1 MSGVAS
7 HVLLA
12 QQPALVNRRR
22 RGWVSGPG
30 YFRTASISGT
40 LLPSREPLPRK
51 GVPPASPT
59 DVTRRVAAYY
69 PICSAMQ
76 YLALDRETC
85 KEHPAVCTARPLD
98 SSTEARATAS
108 RLSRS
113 TEKARAVT
121 GTVRHEQSPLSGPS
135 DLASLVRPLAPRRRQ
150 RAPIPR
156 MRRMYRQKSVHIS
169 ASIEDAA
176 AAAGIRSCDPQVSI
190 RNHRSGAEDTFV
202 RTGEI
207 RSQVA
212 TFPRMQYVLRLGGVG
227 HESASIRELSFP
239 RQPRCCRQPF
249 HRSPTSGHPSFH
261 LPRRT
266 VRARGTGY
274 SFPQPP
280 PSARVGPSTPQRLR
294 PRQKALGESKASL
307 QARTGGGVQPRKRIE
322 ADLKL
327 RQPSKA

>member
-156 MRRMYRQKSVHIS
+156 MRRMYRQKSVHTFFDS
-169 ASIEDAA
+169 GESDTKAHRSESFPFPVSPDAA
-176 AAAGIRSCDPQVSI
+176 DSLSTGPQPLGIRRSI
-190 RNHRSGAEDTFV
+190 FPGELCAPAVLGTASRS
-202 RTGEI
+202 
-207 RSQVA
+207 
-212 TFPRMQYVLRLGGVG
+212 
-227 HESASIRELSFP
+227 
-239 RQPRCCRQPF
+239 
-249 HRSPTSGHPSFH
+249 HP
-261 LPRRT
+261 P
-266 VRARGTGY
+266 ARGLVQARR
-274 SFPQPP
+274 SAC
-280 PSARVGPSTPQRLR
+280 ARVKKRWASPKQVCRLV
-294 PRQKALGESKASL
+294 PGEASSRGSGSKP
-307 QARTGGGVQPRKRIE
+307 T
-322 ADLKL
+322 
-327 RQPSKA
+327 

>member
-156 MRRMYRQKSVHIS
+156 MRRMYRQKSVQSVRPILDTRKKKIAPH
-169 ASIEDAA
+169 ANNVAA
-176 AAAGIRSCDPQVSI
+176 Y
-190 RNHRSGAEDTFV
+190 
-202 RTGEI
+202 
-207 RSQVA
+207 
-212 TFPRMQYVLRLGGVG
+212 MGVHARANKQMTPNG
-227 HESASIRELSFP
+227 QCHTKKL
-239 RQPRCCRQPF
+239 QD
-249 HRSPTSGHPSFH
+249 G
-261 LPRRT
+261 
-266 VRARGTGY
+266 RAR
-274 SFPQPP
+274 
-280 PSARVGPSTPQRLR
+280 
-294 PRQKALGESKASL
+294 
-307 QARTGGGVQPRKRIE
+307 I
-322 ADLKL
+322 
-327 RQPSKA
+327 